1 MTNDTKRV
9 AIWGLGK
16 HAINNIIPAIA
27 NSTYLE
33 LYGCHSRNQQIV
45 KDCSIK
51 WGCSSWDTTEDML
64 MDSNLDIIY
73 LSTPPG
79 LHYEQGMRVLQSDKH
94 LWCEKPITLDFEQT
108 KELVHCSEK
117 RSLSLCEGLMYLYH
131 PQFIRLKE
139 YLDNKTLGK
148 IKTIHCRFG
157 AHWILSSATPGFRF
171 NKKLGGSSL
180 FDVGCYPLSII
191 LALFPDEEINILDS
205 EITKTDS
212 DSVDLD
218 GSVNLKIGSQINCF
232 LEWAYNRAY
241 RNDIDIWGEEGS
253 LYADNIFSKKTNYK
267 PQFLLRDLYGNQ
279 TKEVIESSNHFEK
292 MLEHFFHS
300 LNDKTKTDEERK
312 RVINLSKLLEKIKF
326 ADSKKQ

>member
-1 MTNDTKRV
+1 MTDEKKRV

-33 LYGCHSRNQQIV
+33 LYGCHSRNQKIV

-51 WGCSSWDTTEDML
+51 WGGLSWDTAEDML
-64 MDSNLDIIY
+64 MDANLDIIY

-79 LHYEQGMRVLQSDKH
+79 LHYEQGMRILESNKH
-94 LWCEKPITLDFEQT
+94 LWCEKPITLDFEQAE
-108 KELVHCSEK
+108 ELVYCSEK
-117 RSLSLCEGLMYLYH
+117 RNLSICEGFMYLYH

-148 IKTIHCRFG
+148 VKTIHCRFG

-180 FDVGCYPLSII
+180 FDVGSYPLSLI
-191 LALFPDEEINILDS
+191 LTLFPDKEINILNS
-205 EITKTDS
+205 AIPKTDS
-212 DSVDLD
+212 ESVDLD

-253 LYADNIFSKKTNYK
+253 LYTDNIFSKKADHR

-279 TKEVIESSNHFEK
+279 TKEIIESSNHFEK
-292 MLEHFFHS
+292 MLEHFFS
-300 LNDKTKTDEERK
+300 TLSDKTKIDEERK
-312 RVINLSKLLEKIKF
+312 RIINLSKLLEKIKS
-326 ADSKKQ
+326 ASSKK

>member
-1 MTNDTKRV
+1 MTNHTKKI

-16 HAINNIIPAIA
+16 HALNNIIPAVA
-27 NSTYLE
+27 NSTNLE
-33 LYGCHSRNQQIV
+33 LYGCHSRNKQIV

-51 WGCSSWDTTEDML
+51 WGCLTWDTTDDML
-64 MDSNLDIIY
+64 IDSNLDIIY

-79 LHYEQGMRVLQSDKH
+79 LHYEQGMKVLQSNKH
-94 LWCEKPITLDFEQT
+94 LWCEKPITLDFKHT

-117 RSLSLCEGLMYLYH
+117 RNLSLCEGLMHLYH

-139 YLDNKTLGK
+139 YLDNRKLGK
-148 IKTIHCRFG
+148 LKTIHCRFG
-157 AHWILSSATPGFRF
+157 AHWTLSSAAPGFRF

-191 LALFPDEEINILDS
+191 LALFPNKEINILDS
-205 EITKTDS
+205 DITQADS

-218 GSVNLKIGSQINCF
+218 GFVNLKIDSQINCF
-232 LEWAYNRAY
+232 LEWAYDRAY

-253 LYADNIFSKKTNYK
+253 LYTDNIFSKKSAYQ
-267 PQFLLRDLYGNQ
+267 PEFLLRDLYGNQ
-279 TKEVIESSNHFEK
+279 TKEIIESSNHFEK

-300 LNDKTKTDEERK
+300 LTDKNKIHEERK
-312 RVINLSKLLEKIKF
+312 RIINLATLLENIKF
-326 ADSKKQ
+326 SSSKKQ